1 MKLSEMLFP
10 NSKYISSGG
19 TGQSVTVDPHQ
30 QQRINQELSSLK
42 PGQTLQGEVIAKN
55 GSEVQIRLNEDLVFT
70 ARLDKNMDMEPG
82 KIVTFEVKNNSGGTI
97 ALSPLFEN
105 MGTDANVLK
114 ALDMAGLPTNQA
126 SVAMT
131 EAMMR
136 EGMSIDRNSL
146 MNMFKQVM
154 SFPESQPE
162 SVVTLEK
169 LGIEI
174 TPENLQQLEN
184 YKNLEH
190 QIVKDMASVLDEL
203 SFQYKSMVSA
213 GDSQGAATLY
223 QAVLDFVTESSG
235 EATVLPNGTGLEQSV
250 TGGTLGNDVLQQV
263 NGEMVSNQAQTD
275 TTALTQTSENATQ
288 NNINQAITNQASDV
302 LLQMLENSD
311 EAQNSNLLNNTLN
324 AVAQNETVLTD
335 GQEQAQTINQGMDT
349 TLVSVISNKELAD
362 LAKQLQNIGVPDS
375 TLQAFAD
382 GTLTSKEAL
391 NEISKALMQLPEE
404 SKESASHQIFSEK
417 GFQNLIKNALTEQWL
432 LKPDDVQE
440 KGKVD
445 ALYERLNAHLSKLS
459 EALAGKVGQD
469 NPLAQNVSNLQNNL
483 DFMNQLNQMYAY
495 VQLPLKMT
503 EGRAHGDLYVYA
515 NKKSLASKD
524 GSVSALLHLDME
536 HLGPVDVYVAMQAQR
551 VNTQFYLPDEEML
564 DFIEKHI
571 HILNERLE
579 KKGYAMNTVMSVKGE
594 EKTAVEEILESGK
607 NRTTLSHYSF
617 DVRA

>member
-1 MKLSEMLFP
+1 L
-10 NSKYISSGG
+10 
-19 TGQSVTVDPHQ
+19 
-30 QQRINQELSSLK
+30 
-42 PGQTLQGEVIAKN
+42 
-55 GSEVQIRLNEDLVFT
+55 
-70 ARLDKNMDMEPG
+70 
-82 KIVTFEVKNNSGGTI
+82 
-97 ALSPLFEN
+97 
-105 MGTDANVLK
+105 
-114 ALDMAGLPTNQA
+114 
-126 SVAMT
+126 
-131 EAMMR
+131 
-136 EGMSIDRNSL
+136 
-146 MNMFKQVM
+146 
-154 SFPESQPE
+154 
-162 SVVTLEK
+162 
-169 LGIEI
+169 
-174 TPENLQQLEN
+174 
-184 YKNLEH
+184 
-190 QIVKDMASVLDEL
+190 
-203 SFQYKSMVSA
+203 
-213 GDSQGAATLY
+213 
-223 QAVLDFVTESSG
+223 VTERSG
-235 EATVLPNGTGLEQSV
+235 ETTVLPNGTGLEQSV
-250 TGGTLGNDVLQQV
+250 TSGTLGNDVLQQV

-275 TTALTQTSENATQ
+275 ATVLTQASENATQ

-349 TLVSVISNKELAD
+349 TLVSVLGDKELAD